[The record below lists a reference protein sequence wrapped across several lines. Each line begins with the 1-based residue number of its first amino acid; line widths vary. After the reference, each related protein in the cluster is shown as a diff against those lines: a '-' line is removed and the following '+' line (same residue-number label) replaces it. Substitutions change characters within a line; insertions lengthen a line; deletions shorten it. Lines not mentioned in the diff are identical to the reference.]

1 MPRQNQE
8 KKLPMSSME
17 QAEHIKGNASTEL
30 KTLSKSLFFHFID
43 AQGKKKKTFGANIG
57 RRLKFAQINIS
68 GFPKENPTL
77 SSSVNAISEKQVLAV
92 AEDEVIVEIVFE
104 MMVERG
110 MFVCASVFFFVSP
123 ERNE

>member
-1 MPRQNQE
+1 
-8 KKLPMSSME
+8 MSPME

-43 AQGKKKKTFGANIG
+43 AQGKKRKTFSADIG
-57 RRLKFAQINIS
+57 RRLKFAEINIS
-68 GFPKENPTL
+68 GFPKKKNPAL
-77 SSSVNAISEKQVLAV
+77 SSSVNGISEKQVFVV

-110 MFVCASVFFFVSP
+110 MCVTNCATFFPREKRVNVEICF
-123 ERNE
+123 